1 MKQTVNFYDF
11 RRAFESIRPDNF
23 SDSGLSALF
32 DYLEAYE
39 DDTGEELE
47 LDVIALCCDFSED
60 WADNIAADYNID
72 IEDAEGNPEAVAII
86 VRDYLQDEGAY
97 VGEAG
102 EDDTGRASF
111 VYRQF

>member
-11 RRAFESIRPDNF
+11 CRAFESIRPDNF

-32 DYLEAYE
+32 DYLEQYE
-39 DDTGEELE
+39 EDVGEDLE

-72 IEDAEGNPEAVAII
+72 IEDAEGDPEAVAEI
-86 VRDYLQDEGAY
+86 VREYLQDEGAY

-111 VYRQF
+111 VYRPW